1 MKKLFFVAAVG
12 AVFASCNKKG
22 EDVPA
27 PAPVLVAERLELTP
41 AANSVLV
48 GQTVQLTAKYF
59 NTSGNQANLPAT
71 AVFSSENTATASVS
85 AAGVVTG
92 VAAGQTNIKISYNN
106 INASV
111 SVNVVSSTA
120 TLATVLVTPVIP
132 QELLVGGTVALSAIG
147 QTVTGATIPG
157 LTFNWMSSSTA
168 NATVSSAG
176 MVTAVAAGNANI
188 TAMVNG
194 VTSAPT
200 VVQVIRQGN
209 FSGQG
214 STGTAKLRIDAGQLK
229 LATSSNFSVSTGA
242 PDLRIYLT
250 NTPATINGAV
260 QIAVLSGGNTSG
272 MRTWNVPTGI
282 SITQY
287 RYALVWCAQFGGAYG
302 VVDFGA

>member
-1 MKKLFFVAAVG
+1 MKKLFLVAALG
-12 AVFASCNKKG
+12 AAFASCNKKG
-22 EDVPA
+22 EEVAP

-71 AVFSSENTATASVS
+71 AVFSSDNTATATVSVT
-85 AAGVVTG
+85 GVVTG

-111 SVNVVSSTA
+111 SVNVVANTS
-120 TLATVLVTPVIP
+120 TLATVVVTPGTS
-132 QELLVGGTVALSAIG
+132 QELLVGGTVALSAVG
-147 QTVTGATIPG
+147 QTVTGTTILG
-157 LTFNWMSSSTA
+157 LAFSWLSSSTA

-176 MVTAVAAGNANI
+176 MVTAVAAGNANV

-200 VVQVIRQGN
+200 VVQVIRQGS

-229 LATSSNFSVSTGA
+229 LITSSNFSVSTAA

-250 NTPATINGAV
+250 NTPANVNGAV

-282 SITQY
+282 SISQY